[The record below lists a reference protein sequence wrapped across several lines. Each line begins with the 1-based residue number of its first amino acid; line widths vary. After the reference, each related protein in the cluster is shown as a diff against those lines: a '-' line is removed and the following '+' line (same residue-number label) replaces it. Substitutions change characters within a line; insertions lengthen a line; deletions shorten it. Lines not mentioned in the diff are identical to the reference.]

1 MYFNDP
7 IDRQE
12 LKLMK
17 KESFIEALQEIMELE
32 DSDINEDTVLTDLI
46 EFNSLAIM
54 GIIALIDENFDLLIK
69 AEKFEEVTTV
79 KDLMNL
85 VGGDKFK

>member
-1 MYFNDP
+1 
-7 IDRQE
+7 
-12 LKLMK
+12 MK